1 MRYPTTKA
9 GIAVPPQELGYD
21 VVLPERRKTSQHHLF
36 FERRM
41 YQDSRLHSVFRGLV
55 SNVYTLPNTQHNE
68 LHERYSAPRVPTD
81 TQMIDVVE
89 EYLSLYG
96 VIDVV
101 REKRTHETYQ
111 IESGTWQN
119 IKSQYRSG
127 HGVQETYENANGFA
141 YSRP

>member
-1 MRYPTTKA
+1 MRYPVNKQ
-9 GIAVPPQELGYD
+9 GIALPIQEVGFE
-21 VVLPERRKTSQHHLF
+21 VVQHQRRLTNRHHLQY
-36 FERRM
+36 ERNNYTSPLQR
-41 YQDSRLHSVFRGLV
+41 VFRGLSSRV
-55 SNVYTLPNTQHNE
+55 VDMWIIDHNE
-68 LHERYSAPRVPTD
+68 LHERYSPPRVPTD
-81 TQMIDVVE
+81 IAMIDVVE

-127 HGVQETYENANGFA
+127 HGVQETYESANGFA

>member
-1 MRYPTTKA
+1 MRYPVNKQ
-9 GIAVPPQELGYD
+9 GIALPIQEVGFE
-21 VVLPERRKTSQHHLF
+21 VVQHQRRLTNRHHLQY
-36 FERRM
+36 ERNNYTSPLQR
-41 YQDSRLHSVFRGLV
+41 VFRGLSSRV
-55 SNVYTLPNTQHNE
+55 VDMWIIDHNE

-81 TQMIDVVE
+81 IQMIDVVE

-111 IESGTWQN
+111 IELGTWQN

-127 HGVQETYENANGFA
+127 HGVQETYESANGFA

>member
-1 MRYPTTKA
+1 MRYPVNKQ
-9 GIAVPPQELGYD
+9 GIALPIQEVGFE
-21 VVLPERRKTSQHHLF
+21 VVQHQRRLTNRHHLQ
-36 FERRM
+36 FERNN
-41 YQDSRLHSVFRGLV
+41 YTSPLHRVFRGLSSRV
-55 SNVYTLPNTQHNE
+55 VDMWIADHNE
-68 LHERYSAPRVPTD
+68 LHERYSAPRIPSEVA
-81 TQMIDVVE
+81 MIDVVE

-127 HGVQETYENANGFA
+127 HGVQETYESANGFA

>member
-1 MRYPTTKA
+1 MRYPVNKQ
-9 GIAVPPQELGYD
+9 GIALPIQEVGFE
-21 VVLPERRKTSQHHLF
+21 VVQHQRRLTNRHHLQY
-36 FERRM
+36 ERNN
-41 YQDSRLHSVFRGLV
+41 YTSPLHRVFRGLSSRV
-55 SNVYTLPNTQHNE
+55 VDMWIADHNE

-81 TQMIDVVE
+81 IQMIDVVE

-127 HGVQETYENANGFA
+127 HGVQETYESANGFA

>member
-1 MRYPTTKA
+1 MRYPVNKQ
-9 GIAVPPQELGYD
+9 GIALPIQEVGFE
-21 VVLPERRKTSQHHLF
+21 VVQHQRRLTNRHHLQ
-36 FERRM
+36 FERNNYTGPLQR
-41 YQDSRLHSVFRGLV
+41 VFRGLSSRV
-55 SNVYTLPNTQHNE
+55 VDMWIIDHNE

-81 TQMIDVVE
+81 IQMIDVVE

-127 HGVQETYENANGFA
+127 HGVQETYESANGFA

>member
-1 MRYPTTKA
+1 MRYPVNKQ
-9 GIAVPPQELGYD
+9 GIALPIQEVGFE
-21 VVLPERRKTSQHHLF
+21 VVQHQRRLTNRHHLQ
-36 FERRM
+36 FERNNYTSPLQR
-41 YQDSRLHSVFRGLV
+41 VFRGLSSRV
-55 SNVYTLPNTQHNE
+55 VDMWIADHNE
-68 LHERYSAPRVPTD
+68 LHERYSPPRVPTD
-81 TQMIDVVE
+81 IAMIDVVE

-127 HGVQETYENANGFA
+127 HGVQETYESANGFA

>member
-1 MRYPTTKA
+1 MRYPVNKQ
-9 GIAVPPQELGYD
+9 GIALPIQEVGFE
-21 VVLPERRKTSQHHLF
+21 VVQHQRRLTNRHHLQY
-36 FERRM
+36 ERNNYTSPLQR
-41 YQDSRLHSVFRGLV
+41 VFRGLSSRV
-55 SNVYTLPNTQHNE
+55 VDMWIADHNE
-68 LHERYSAPRVPTD
+68 LHERYSAPRIPSEVA
-81 TQMIDVVE
+81 MIDVVE

-127 HGVQETYENANGFA
+127 HGVQETYESANGFA

>member
-1 MRYPTTKA
+1 MRYPVNKQ
-9 GIAVPPQELGYD
+9 GIALPIQEVGFE
-21 VVLPERRKTSQHHLF
+21 VVQHQRRLTNRHHLQY
-36 FERRM
+36 ERNN
-41 YQDSRLHSVFRGLV
+41 YTSPLHRVFRGLSSRV
-55 SNVYTLPNTQHNE
+55 VDMWIIDHND

-81 TQMIDVVE
+81 IAMIDVVE

-111 IESGTWQN
+111 IELGTWQN

-127 HGVQETYENANGFA
+127 HGVQETYESANGFA

>member
-1 MRYPTTKA
+1 MRYPVNKQ
-9 GIAVPPQELGYD
+9 GIALPIQEVGFE
-21 VVLPERRKTSQHHLF
+21 VVQHQRRLTNRHHLQ
-36 FERRM
+36 FERNN
-41 YQDSRLHSVFRGLV
+41 YTSPLHRVFRGLSSRV
-55 SNVYTLPNTQHNE
+55 VDMWIADHNE
-68 LHERYSAPRVPTD
+68 LHERYSAPRIPSEVA
-81 TQMIDVVE
+81 MIDVVE

-111 IESGTWQN
+111 IEPGTWQN

-127 HGVQETYENANGFA
+127 HGVQETYESANGFA

>member
-1 MRYPTTKA
+1 MRYPVNKQ
-9 GIAVPPQELGYD
+9 GIALPIQEVGFE
-21 VVLPERRKTSQHHLF
+21 VVQHQRRLTNRHHLQY
-36 FERRM
+36 ERNNYTSPLQR
-41 YQDSRLHSVFRGLV
+41 VFRGLSSRV
-55 SNVYTLPNTQHNE
+55 VDMWIIDHNE

-81 TQMIDVVE
+81 IQMIDCVE
-89 EYLSLYG
+89 EYLSLNG

-127 HGVQETYENANGFA
+127 HGVQETYESANGFA

>member
-1 MRYPTTKA
+1 MRYPVNKQ
-9 GIAVPPQELGYD
+9 GIALPIQEVGFE
-21 VVLPERRKTSQHHLF
+21 VVQHQRRLTNRHHLQY
-36 FERRM
+36 ERNN
-41 YQDSRLHSVFRGLV
+41 YTSPLHRVFRGLSSRV
-55 SNVYTLPNTQHNE
+55 VDMWIIDHND

-81 TQMIDVVE
+81 IQMIDVVE

-111 IESGTWQN
+111 IELGTWQN

-127 HGVQETYENANGFA
+127 HGVQETYESANGFA

>member
-1 MRYPTTKA
+1 MRYPVNKQ
-9 GIAVPPQELGYD
+9 GIALPIQEVGFE
-21 VVLPERRKTSQHHLF
+21 VVQHQRRLTNRHHLQY
-36 FERRM
+36 ERNNYTSPLQR
-41 YQDSRLHSVFRGLV
+41 VFRGLSSRV
-55 SNVYTLPNTQHNE
+55 VDMRIIDHNE

-81 TQMIDVVE
+81 IQMIDVVE

-127 HGVQETYENANGFA
+127 HGVQETYESANGFA

>member
-1 MRYPTTKA
+1 MRYPVNKQ
-9 GIAVPPQELGYD
+9 GIALPIQEVGFE
-21 VVLPERRKTSQHHLF
+21 VVQHQRRLTNRHHLQY
-36 FERRM
+36 ERNN
-41 YQDSRLHSVFRGLV
+41 YTSPLHRVFRGLSSRV
-55 SNVYTLPNTQHNE
+55 VDMWIIDHNE
-68 LHERYSAPRVPTD
+68 LHERYSAPRIPSEVA
-81 TQMIDVVE
+81 MIDVVE

-127 HGVQETYENANGFA
+127 HGVQETYESANGFA

>member
-1 MRYPTTKA
+1 MRYPVNKQ
-9 GIAVPPQELGYD
+9 GIALPIQEVGFE
-21 VVLPERRKTSQHHLF
+21 VVQHQQRLTNRHHLQ
-36 FERRM
+36 FERNNYTSPLQR
-41 YQDSRLHSVFRGLV
+41 VFRGLSSRV
-55 SNVYTLPNTQHNE
+55 VDMWIADHNE

-81 TQMIDVVE
+81 IQMIDVVE

-127 HGVQETYENANGFA
+127 HGVQETYESANGFA

>member
-1 MRYPTTKA
+1 MRYPVNKQ
-9 GIAVPPQELGYD
+9 GIALPIQEVGFE
-21 VVLPERRKTSQHHLF
+21 VVQHQRRLTNRHHLQY
-36 FERRM
+36 ERNNYTSPLQR
-41 YQDSRLHSVFRGLV
+41 VFRGLSSRV
-55 SNVYTLPNTQHNE
+55 VDMWIADHNE

-81 TQMIDVVE
+81 IQMIDVVE

-127 HGVQETYENANGFA
+127 HGVQETYESANGFA

>member
-1 MRYPTTKA
+1 M
-9 GIAVPPQELGYD
+9 
-21 VVLPERRKTSQHHLF
+21 
-36 FERRM
+36 
-41 YQDSRLHSVFRGLV
+41 FRGLSSRV
-55 SNVYTLPNTQHNE
+55 VDMWIIDHNE

-81 TQMIDVVE
+81 IQMIDVVE

-127 HGVQETYENANGFA
+127 HGVQETYESANGFA

>member
-1 MRYPTTKA
+1 MRYPVNKQ
-9 GIAVPPQELGYD
+9 GIALPIQEVGFE
-21 VVLPERRKTSQHHLF
+21 VVQHQRRLTNRHHLQ
-36 FERRM
+36 FERNNYTSPLQR
-41 YQDSRLHSVFRGLV
+41 VFRGLSSRV
-55 SNVYTLPNTQHNE
+55 VDMWIIDHND

-81 TQMIDVVE
+81 IAMIDVVE

-111 IESGTWQN
+111 IELGTWQN

-127 HGVQETYENANGFA
+127 HGVQETYESANGFA

>member
-1 MRYPTTKA
+1 MRYPVNKQ
-9 GIAVPPQELGYD
+9 GIALPIQEVGFE
-21 VVLPERRKTSQHHLF
+21 VVQHQRRLTNRHHLQ
-36 FERRM
+36 FERNNYTSPLQR
-41 YQDSRLHSVFRGLV
+41 VFRGLSSRV
-55 SNVYTLPNTQHNE
+55 VDMWIADHNE

-81 TQMIDVVE
+81 IQMIDCVE
-89 EYLSLYG
+89 EYLSLNG

-127 HGVQETYENANGFA
+127 HGVQETYESANGFA

>member
-1 MRYPTTKA
+1 MRYPVNKQ
-9 GIAVPPQELGYD
+9 GIALPIQEVGFE
-21 VVLPERRKTSQHHLF
+21 VVQHQRRLTNRHHLQ
-36 FERRM
+36 FERNNYTSPLQR
-41 YQDSRLHSVFRGLV
+41 VFRGLSSRV
-55 SNVYTLPNTQHNE
+55 VDMWIIDHNE
-68 LHERYSAPRVPTD
+68 LHERYSAPRIPSEVA
-81 TQMIDVVE
+81 MIDVVE

-127 HGVQETYENANGFA
+127 HGVQETYESANGFA

>member
-1 MRYPTTKA
+1 MRYPTNKSGLA
-9 GIAVPPQELGYD
+9 LPVQEVGFE
-21 VVLPERRKTSQHHLF
+21 VVQHQRRLTNRHHLQ
-36 FERRM
+36 FERNNYTSPLQR
-41 YQDSRLHSVFRGLV
+41 VFRGLSSRV
-55 SNVYTLPNTQHNE
+55 VDMWIIDHNE

-81 TQMIDVVE
+81 IAMIDVVE
-89 EYLSLYG
+89 EYLATYG

-127 HGVQETYENANGFA
+127 HGVQETYESANGFA

>member
-1 MRYPTTKA
+1 MRYPVNKQ
-9 GIAVPPQELGYD
+9 GIALPIQEVGFE
-21 VVLPERRKTSQHHLF
+21 VVQHQRRLTNRHHLQY
-36 FERRM
+36 ERNNYTSPLQR
-41 YQDSRLHSVFRGLV
+41 VFRGLSSRV
-55 SNVYTLPNTQHNE
+55 VDMWIIDHNE
-68 LHERYSAPRVPTD
+68 LHERYSAPRIPSEVA
-81 TQMIDVVE
+81 MIDVVE

-127 HGVQETYENANGFA
+127 HGVQETYESANGFA

>member
-1 MRYPTTKA
+1 MRYPVNKQ
-9 GIAVPPQELGYD
+9 GIALPIQEVGFE
-21 VVLPERRKTSQHHLF
+21 VVQHQRRLTNRHHLQY
-36 FERRM
+36 ERNNYTSPLQR
-41 YQDSRLHSVFRGLV
+41 VFRGLSSRV
-55 SNVYTLPNTQHNE
+55 VDMWIIDHNE

-81 TQMIDVVE
+81 IQMIDVVE

-127 HGVQETYENANGFA
+127 HGVQETYESANGFA

>member
-1 MRYPTTKA
+1 MRYPVNKQ
-9 GIAVPPQELGYD
+9 GIALPIQEVGFE
-21 VVLPERRKTSQHHLF
+21 VVQHQRRLTNRHHLQ
-36 FERRM
+36 FERNNYTSPLQR
-41 YQDSRLHSVFRGLV
+41 VFRGLSSRV
-55 SNVYTLPNTQHNE
+55 VDMWIIDHNE

-81 TQMIDVVE
+81 IQMIDCVE

-127 HGVQETYENANGFA
+127 HGVQETYESANGFA